1 MKKANFTHTGGM
13 PLEQTKTLTFIQ
25 EAYYEVISALLS
37 HFVID
42 PSENYIISGCNVVGS
57 SITPGW
63 MIIDNKLMFFDGGN
77 GNSSAKIKIQTQ
89 NTPLTFQDGNTHN
102 VYQFQKSVIAASGIV
117 LSTFIRIPN
126 ANEFITSLPTA
137 TETVKGIAEIATQ
150 TETNGSTDNTRFI
163 TPKKLYNRTATETR
177 RGIAEVATQAEA
189 NAGVDD
195 TRMVTPKKLVQ
206 AIADLVPQPPQA
218 TETLKGIA
226 EIATQTEANGS
237 TDNSRIITAKK
248 LYNRTATTSRR
259 GVAEIATQTEVN
271 TGTDNTRIVTPKTLK
286 NYNFHTIRVTKGML
300 TTSNRQSGVNM
311 VSMFNN
317 FNVNRAYVYPPSGFS
332 IYNLKG
338 IIASIASIDFA
349 GDVNGDDSL
358 YCRHQ
363 VQYSSNRIAV
373 IAQNTENRA
382 VSRINYLAIWQK

>member
-1 MKKANFTHTGGM
+1 MRQADFTKEGGF
-13 PLEQTKTLTFIQ
+13 PFDQDTLEFMQK
-25 EAYYEVISALLS
+25 AYYEVTNALVS
-37 HFVID
+37 HFMLS
-42 PSENYIISGCNVVGS
+42 PTGNYIISGCIVSGS

-63 MIIDNKLMFFDGGN
+63 MIINSELLYFDGGN
-77 GNSSAKIKIQTQ
+77 GTAATKIKPLLTV
-89 NTPLTFQDGNTHN
+89 TPLTFQNGNTHN
-102 VYQFQKSVIAASGIV
+102 IYDFKKAVIASTGTA
-117 LSTFIRIPN
+117 LSAFIRIPN
-126 ANEFITSLPTA
+126 ANEFLTSLPNA
-137 TETVKGIAEIATQ
+137 TETQRGIIEIATQ
-150 TETNGSTDNTRFI
+150 TEANGSTDDQRAI

-177 RGIAEVATQAEA
+177 RGIAEVATQAET

-195 TRMVTPKKLVQ
+195 TRMVTPKKVVQ
-206 AIADLVPQPPQA
+206 AISDLAPQPPQA
-218 TETLKGIA
+218 TETVKGIA

-237 TDNSRIITAKK
+237 IDDTRIVTPKK
-248 LYNRTATTSRR
+248 LYNRTATTTRR
-259 GVAEIATQTEVN
+259 GVIEIATQTEVN
-271 TGTDNTRIVTPKTLK
+271 AGSDNTRAVTPLTLK
-286 NYNFHTIRVTKGML
+286 NYNFQTIRVTKGML
-300 TTSNRQSGVNM
+300 TTGNRQSGVNA

-317 FNVNRAYVYPPSGFS
+317 FNVNRAYVYPPSGFT

-349 GDVNGDDSL
+349 GDVNGDDSM